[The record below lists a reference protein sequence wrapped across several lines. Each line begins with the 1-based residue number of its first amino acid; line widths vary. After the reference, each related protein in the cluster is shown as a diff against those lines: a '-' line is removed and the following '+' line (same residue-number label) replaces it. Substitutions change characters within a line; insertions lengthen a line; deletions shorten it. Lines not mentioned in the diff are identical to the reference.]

1 MKKRGPVCPL
11 GQTSAPG
18 DPGFSLPFPLNQT
31 PRSRAVRAEEG
42 LAGRGC
48 LRGRGEPLL
57 PSTTMGILISSVC
70 WLWEI
75 VHVQVPLSCSPTWAS
90 DRLLSSSFLL
100 FPGPFHCTEGLLPEG
115 LSKVK
120 VRLCPSSTRVSELA
134 VTVRGAGELCHTHT
148 HTHTHTPSPQGEEK
162 KPGSLGYCSVV
173 RLFFQSLSCV

>member
-100 FPGPFHCTEGLLPEG
+100 FPGPFHCTEGMHAALGLGQAERVHLESTSSSVSTSLHSVPPVTGLIGLDGNPEAG
-115 LSKVK
+115 VQGPRVLFSGHQGGI
-120 VRLCPSSTRVSELA
+120 RAPRIGRSSA
-134 VTVRGAGELCHTHT
+134 
-148 HTHTHTPSPQGEEK
+148 P
-162 KPGSLGYCSVV
+162 
-173 RLFFQSLSCV
+173 